1 LRGLPVT
8 RPRNRREINGHQT
21 RNCES
26 RNPPAQG
33 ATACGLTEL
42 ALKFRNGEAG
52 KVTMSEVVRMT
63 GRAARLL
70 AIRDKD
76 ERVSVEN
83 AATIQ
88 IAKAHNLVA

>member
-1 LRGLPVT
+1 
-8 RPRNRREINGHQT
+8 
-21 RNCES
+21 
-26 RNPPAQG
+26 
-33 ATACGLTEL
+33 
-42 ALKFRNGEAG
+42 
-52 KVTMSEVVRMT
+52 MSEVVRMT